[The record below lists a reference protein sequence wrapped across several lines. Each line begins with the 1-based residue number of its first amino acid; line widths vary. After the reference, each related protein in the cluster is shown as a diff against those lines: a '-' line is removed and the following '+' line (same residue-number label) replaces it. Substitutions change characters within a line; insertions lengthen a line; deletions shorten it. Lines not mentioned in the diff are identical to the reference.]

1 MKKDD
6 HGFGTKAVHA
16 GEDGGVQEGEKGVFL
31 YTRAGNPTLIRISA
45 GLEDA
50 KDIITDL
57 KGALSAL

>member
-16 GEDGGVQEGEKGVFL
+16 GEAGRV
-31 YTRAGNPTLIRISA
+31 GNPTLIRISA